1 VVLDQP
7 RPNRYRPSAKKNGF
21 RKARMPSTAT
31 LTRTRMSRSSTRT
44 RTGASYP
51 RRPQF
56 FHMVWTTG
64 TRTLREACTPKG

>member
-1 VVLDQP
+1 
-7 RPNRYRPSAKKNGF
+7 
-21 RKARMPSTAT
+21 MPSTAT